1 MSLSSFINICCLV
14 LHRGCTSSIIWFQFK
29 YLFPG
34 YNFTIM
40 IDCARYFL
48 FFFFVFCLKLCFKMI
63 AVSKRCWFDPNI
75 NSVCT
80 EDHICTVSFYTTIA
94 ENKFCLH
101 SLSNRNHFKTWNI
114 YIRCSFVLFD
124 GHLGPL
130 WLIQLF
136 QCIIALLP
144 VLFKRVLQSI
154 FSKTAYPESMNFFD
168 SGEPSFKLKT
178 LSSVKIFFLEFLKR

>member
-1 MSLSSFINICCLV
+1 
-14 LHRGCTSSIIWFQFK
+14 
-29 YLFPG
+29 
-34 YNFTIM
+34 M

-48 FFFFVFCLKLCFKMI
+48 FFFFFVFCLKLCFKMI

-124 GHLGPL
+124 GHWGLCDSFSFSNASL
-130 WLIQLF
+130 HCF
-136 QCIIALLP
+136 LP
-144 VLFKRVLQSI
+144 
-154 FSKTAYPESMNFFD
+154 FSK
-168 SGEPSFKLKT
+168 
-178 LSSVKIFFLEFLKR
+178 EFCKVYFPKPRTRNQ